1 MHEAF
6 FFRLLSSD
14 GKASALTDALS
25 AANEGGVIN
34 AVVYAVDATSFRQVP
49 GSPFAYWVSKR
60 VRHLFADF
68 NLAERTKFEA
78 DKGPDTGDDF
88 RFLRAWWGG
97 STWQDQNKTDLMP
110 NNASCKRCDTPDSI
124 YPSLTKHAL
133 IRYFIPQN
141 RSGTLCSFVRIR
153 YRSRSR
159 LLHGSRRFGRHAWN
173 SVSGTNWS
181 TAWNVG
187 SAYSF

>member
-60 VRHLFADF
+60 VRYLFADF

-97 STWQDQNKTDLMP
+97 PPGKT
-110 NNASCKRCDTPDSI
+110 
-124 YPSLTKHAL
+124 
-133 IRYFIPQN
+133 
-141 RSGTLCSFVRIR
+141 RIR
-153 YRSRSR
+153 PTSCPIMPRVKCATHPIVSI
-159 LLHGSRRFGRHAWN
+159 RR
-173 SVSGTNWS
+173 
-181 TAWNVG
+181 
-187 SAYSF
+187 